1 MAKYSP
7 EFKLNNI
14 FHSISRK
21 GNCSDNSPMKNF
33 FGVFKQEK
41 YYGKTFETYEE
52 LKEAIDYYNYKR
64 IKRKLAGMSQ
74 FNTEF
79 IPAN

>member
-1 MAKYSP
+1 M
-7 EFKLNNI
+7 KLKTLKASNKI
-14 FHSISRK
+14 KKAI
-21 GNCSDNSPMKNF
+21 
-33 FGVFKQEK
+33 EK